1 MEDLPPDLSRLG
13 TELASAIDNSLR
25 RRRILRA
32 LANRIVI
39 ASGLGAV
46 LFVGIT
52 AAPLHPGD
60 VVSVATPGLAVKAL
74 PAPANRGHVV
84 RLHCGQPEHGPNGTS
99 CVAISLP
106 MAAWEP
112 EQLSG

>member
-1 MEDLPPDLSRLG
+1 MDDLPPDLSRLG
-13 TELASAIDNSLR
+13 TELATAIDSSLR
-25 RRRILRA
+25 RRRLLRA
-32 LANRIVI
+32 LANRIVKI
-39 ASGLGAV
+39 GGLGAL

-60 VVSVATPGLAVKAL
+60 VVRVPGLTLTAL
-74 PAPANRGHVV
+74 PAPASKGEIV
-84 RLHCGQPEHGPNGTS
+84 RLRCGQPEHGPNGTS

-112 EQLSG
+112 ERRSG